1 MANVLGIV
9 LFALGIG
16 ITVALHEAGHM
27 FSARAFGMRVR
38 RYFIGFGPRVASFT
52 RGHTEYGLAAFPV
65 GGFCDIAGMT
75 AQDEFLTE
83 EEKPYAMYTKPAWQ
97 RIIVLA
103 GGITVNLLLGFI
115 ILLLIAMTTGL
126 PNPDADVRPR
136 VGEVSCAAN
145 QKADGELEPCQGVGP
160 AGEAGVE
167 PGDIVLALN
176 GETMDSFAQLRDTV
190 MTHPGDTVTLSV
202 ERDGE
207 PRDFDITLATV
218 TRLNAEG
225 QLVKVGAI
233 GMTNQIIDIRETY
246 SFVDA
251 FPATARYSGYALN
264 ATVQGIAQF
273 PAKIPGV
280 VASIFG
286 QERDVNGPMSVVGAS
301 RVGGELVERSLWS
314 SFFMMLATLNFF
326 LALFNLIPLPPFDGG
341 HIAVIIYE
349 KIRDALRRLMGKK
362 PKGPADYT
370 KLMPVTYV
378 LAFVLMAVGALIM
391 IADVVNPI
399 RLFG

>member
-1 MANVLGIV
+1 MANVLGII

-27 FSARAFGMRVR
+27 FTARAFGMRVR
-38 RYFIGFGPRVASFT
+38 RFFIGFGPKVASVS

-83 EEKPYAMYTKPAWQ
+83 EEEPHAMYKKPWWQ

-115 ILLLIAMTTGL
+115 ILLIIAMTTGL

-136 VGEVSCAAN
+136 VGEVYCTSD
-145 QKADGELEPCQGVGP
+145 QKLDGELEPCQGLGP

-167 PGDIVLALN
+167 SGDIVLALN

-190 MTHPGDTVTLSV
+190 MQHPGETVTLEV
-202 ERDGE
+202 ERDGAQRSFE
-207 PRDFDITLATV
+207 IPLATV

-225 QLVKVGAI
+225 ELVSVGAI
-233 GMTNQIIDIRETY
+233 GMTNQLIDIVETY
-246 SFVDA
+246 SFVEA
-251 FPATARYSGYALN
+251 FPATARYTSFVLD

-314 SFFMMLATLNFF
+314 SFFMMLASLNFF

-341 HIAVIIYE
+341 HIAVILYE
-349 KIRDALRRLMGKK
+349 KLRDGIRRLMGKE

-370 KLMPVTYV
+370 RLMLITYV
-378 LAFVLMAVGALIM
+378 LAFLLMAVGALI
-391 IADVVNPI
+391 IVADVVNPV

>member
-1 MANVLGIV
+1 MANILGIV

-27 FSARAFGMRVR
+27 LTARAFGMRVR
-38 RYFIGFGPRVASFT
+38 RFFIGFGPRVASFS

-83 EEKPYAMYTKPAWQ
+83 DEAPHAMFKKPWWQ
-97 RIIVLA
+97 RIFVLA
-103 GGITVNLLLGFI
+103 GGITVNLLLGFF
-115 ILLLIAMTTGL
+115 ILFIIAMTTGL

-145 QKADGELEPCQGVGP
+145 QNIDGELEPCQGTGP

-176 GETMDSFAQLRDTV
+176 GETMDSFRQLRDSV
-190 MTHPGDTVTLSV
+190 MQHPGETVTLEV
-202 ERDGE
+202 ERDGAI
-207 PRDFDITLATV
+207 RDFDIPLATV

-225 QLVKVGAI
+225 ELVTVGAI
-233 GMTNQIIDIRETY
+233 GMTNQTIDIVETY
-246 SFVDA
+246 SFIEA
-251 FPATARYSGYALN
+251 FPATARYTGHVLD

-314 SFFMMLATLNFF
+314 SFFMMLASLNFF

-349 KIRDALRRLMGKK
+349 KVRDAVRRLLGKE

-370 KLMPVTYV
+370 KFMPITYA
-378 LAFVLMAVGALIM
+378 LAFLLMAVGALII
-391 IADVVNPI
+391 IADVINPV

>member
-27 FSARAFGMRVR
+27 FTARAFGMRVR

-145 QKADGELEPCQGVGP
+145 QKADGKLEPCQGVGP

-190 MTHPGDTVTLSV
+190 MTHPGDTVTLSI

>member
-1 MANVLGIV
+1 MANVLGII

-27 FSARAFGMRVR
+27 FTARAFGMRVR
-38 RYFIGFGPRVASFT
+38 RYFIGFGPRIASFT

-75 AQDEFLTE
+75 VQDEFLTE
-83 EEKPYAMYTKPAWQ
+83 EEEPYAMYKKPAWQ

-115 ILLLIAMTTGL
+115 ILLMIAMTTGL

-145 QKADGELEPCQGVGP
+145 QNAEGELEPCQGLGP

-167 PGDIVLALN
+167 PGDIVVALN

-190 MTHPGDTVTLSV
+190 MTHPGETVTLTV
-202 ERDGE
+202 ERDGA
-207 PRDFDITLATV
+207 PRDFDIPLATV

-251 FPATARYSGYALN
+251 IPATARYSGDALN

-341 HIAVIIYE
+341 HIAVIFYE
-349 KIRDALRRLMGKK
+349 KIRDALRRLMGKE

-370 KLMPVTYV
+370 KLMPVTYA

>member
-1 MANVLGIV
+1 MANVLGII
-9 LFALGIG
+9 LFAVGIG

-27 FSARAFGMRVR
+27 FTARAFGMRVR

-83 EEKPYAMYTKPAWQ
+83 EEEPYAMYKKPAWQ

-115 ILLLIAMTTGL
+115 ILLIIAMTTGL

-136 VGEVSCAAN
+136 VGEVSCAVN
-145 QKADGELEPCQGVGP
+145 QNAEGELEPCQGLGP

-167 PGDIVLALN
+167 PGDIVVALN

-190 MTHPGDTVTLSV
+190 MNYPGDTVTLTV
-202 ERDGE
+202 ERDSE

-314 SFFMMLATLNFF
+314 TFFMMLATLNFF

-349 KIRDALRRLMGKK
+349 NIRDALRRLMGKE

>member
-1 MANVLGIV
+1 MANVLGII

-27 FSARAFGMRVR
+27 FAARAFGMRVR
-38 RYFIGFGPRVASFT
+38 RFFIGFGPKVASVS

-83 EEKPYAMYTKPAWQ
+83 EEEPHAMYKKPWWQ

-115 ILLLIAMTTGL
+115 ILLIIAMTTGL

-136 VGEVSCAAN
+136 VGEVSCTSD
-145 QKADGELEPCQGVGP
+145 QKLDGKLEPCQGLGP

-176 GETMDSFAQLRDTV
+176 GEAIDSFAQLRDTV
-190 MTHPGDTVTLSV
+190 MQHPGETVTLEV
-202 ERDGE
+202 ERDGA
-207 PRDFDITLATV
+207 RRSFDIALDTV
-218 TRLNAEG
+218 TRLTAEG
-225 QLVKVGAI
+225 KLVSVGAI
-233 GMTNQIIDIRETY
+233 GMTNQLIDIVETY
-246 SFVDA
+246 SFVEA
-251 FPATARYSGYALN
+251 FPATARYTGFVLD

-286 QERDVNGPMSVVGAS
+286 HERDVNGPMSVVGAS

-314 SFFMMLATLNFF
+314 SFFMMLASLNFF

-341 HIAVIIYE
+341 HIAVILYE
-349 KIRDALRRLMGKK
+349 KLRDGIRRLMGKE

-370 KLMPVTYV
+370 KLMPITYV
-378 LAFVLMAVGALIM
+378 LAFLLMAVGALI
-391 IADVVNPI
+391 IVADVVNPV

>member
-1 MANVLGIV
+1 MANILGIV

-27 FSARAFGMRVR
+27 LTARAFGMRVR
-38 RYFIGFGPRVASFT
+38 RFFIGFGPRVASFS

-75 AQDEFLTE
+75 AQDEFLTAE
-83 EEKPYAMYTKPAWQ
+83 EEPHAMYKKPWWQ
-97 RIIVLA
+97 RVMVLA
-103 GGITVNLLLGFI
+103 GGITVNLLLGFT
-115 ILLLIAMTTGL
+115 ILLIIAMTTGL

-136 VGEVSCAAN
+136 VGKVSCAADQN
-145 QKADGELEPCQGVGP
+145 IDGELEPCQGMGP

-176 GETMDSFAQLRDTV
+176 GETMDSFRQLRDSV
-190 MTHPGDTVTLSV
+190 MQHPGETVTLEV
-202 ERDGE
+202 ERDGAI
-207 PRDFDITLATV
+207 RDFDIPLATV

-225 QLVKVGAI
+225 ELVTVGAI
-233 GMTNQIIDIRETY
+233 GMTNQTIDIVETY
-246 SFVDA
+246 SFIEA
-251 FPATARYSGYALN
+251 FPATARYTGHVLD

-314 SFFMMLATLNFF
+314 SFFMMLASLNFF

-349 KIRDALRRLMGKK
+349 KVRDAVRRLLGKE

-370 KLMPVTYV
+370 KLMPITYA
-378 LAFVLMAVGALIM
+378 LAFLLMAVGALII
-391 IADVVNPI
+391 IADVINPV

>member
-1 MANVLGIV
+1 MANVLGII

-27 FSARAFGMRVR
+27 FTARAFGMRVR

-52 RGHTEYGLAAFPV
+52 RGHTEYGLAALPV

-83 EEKPYAMYTKPAWQ
+83 EEEPYAMYKKPAWQ

-115 ILLLIAMTTGL
+115 ILLIIAMTTGL

-136 VGEVSCAAN
+136 VGEVSCTAN
-145 QKADGELEPCQGVGP
+145 QNSAGDLEPCQGKGP

-190 MTHPGDTVTLSV
+190 MTHPGETVTLTV
-202 ERDGE
+202 ERDGA
-207 PRDFDITLATV
+207 PRDFDIPLATV

-225 QLVKVGAI
+225 QLVEVGAI
-233 GMTNQIIDIRETY
+233 GMTNQIIDIVETY
-246 SFVDA
+246 SFIEA
-251 FPATARYSGYALN
+251 FPATARYTGFVLD

-349 KIRDALRRLMGKK
+349 KIRDALRRLMGKE

-370 KLMPVTYV
+370 KLMPITYV
-378 LAFVLMAVGALIM
+378 LAFLLMAVGALIM

>member
-1 MANVLGIV
+1 MANVLGII

-27 FSARAFGMRVR
+27 FTARAFGMRVR

-52 RGHTEYGLAAFPV
+52 RGHTEYGLAALPV

-83 EEKPYAMYTKPAWQ
+83 EEEPYAMYKKPAWQ

-115 ILLLIAMTTGL
+115 ILLIIAMTTGL

-136 VGEVSCAAN
+136 VGEVSCTAN
-145 QKADGELEPCQGVGP
+145 QNSAGDLEPCQGKGP

-190 MTHPGDTVTLSV
+190 MTHPGETVTLTV
-202 ERDGE
+202 ERDGA
-207 PRDFDITLATV
+207 PRDFDIPLATV

-225 QLVKVGAI
+225 QLVEVGAI
-233 GMTNQIIDIRETY
+233 GMTNQIIDIVETY
-246 SFVDA
+246 SFIEA
-251 FPATARYSGYALN
+251 FPSTARYTGFVLD

-349 KIRDALRRLMGKK
+349 KIRDALRRLMGKE

-370 KLMPVTYV
+370 KLMPITYV
-378 LAFVLMAVGALIM
+378 LAFLLMAVGALIM

>member
-1 MANVLGIV
+1 MANILGIV

-27 FSARAFGMRVR
+27 LTARAFGMRVR
-38 RYFIGFGPRVASFT
+38 RFFIGFGPRVASFS

-75 AQDEFLTE
+75 AQDDFLTE
-83 EEKPYAMYTKPAWQ
+83 DEAPHAMFKKPWWQ

-103 GGITVNLLLGFI
+103 GGITVNLLLGFF
-115 ILLLIAMTTGL
+115 ILFIIAMTTGL

-145 QKADGELEPCQGVGP
+145 QNIDGKLEPCQGMGP

-176 GETMDSFAQLRDTV
+176 GETMDSFTQLRDSV
-190 MTHPGDTVTLSV
+190 MQHPGETVTLEV
-202 ERDGE
+202 ERDGAI
-207 PRDFDITLATV
+207 RDFDIPLATV

-225 QLVKVGAI
+225 ELVTVGAI
-233 GMTNQIIDIRETY
+233 GMTNQTIDIVETY
-246 SFVDA
+246 SFIEA
-251 FPATARYSGYALN
+251 FPATARYTGHVLD

-314 SFFMMLATLNFF
+314 SFFMMLASLNFF

-349 KIRDALRRLMGKK
+349 KVRDAVRRLLGKE

-370 KLMPVTYV
+370 KLMPITYA
-378 LAFVLMAVGALIM
+378 LAFLLMAVGALII
-391 IADVVNPI
+391 IADVINPV

>member
-1 MANVLGIV
+1 MANVLGII

-27 FSARAFGMRVR
+27 LTARAFGMRVR
-38 RYFIGFGPRVASFT
+38 RFFIGFGPTVASFS

-83 EEKPYAMYTKPAWQ
+83 EEEPHAMYKKPWWQ

-115 ILLLIAMTTGL
+115 ILLIIAMTTGL

-136 VGEVSCAAN
+136 VGEVSCTSD
-145 QKADGELEPCQGVGP
+145 QKADGELEPCQGLGP

-176 GETMDSFAQLRDTV
+176 GEAVDSFAQLRDTV
-190 MTHPGDTVTLSV
+190 LQHPGETVTLEV
-202 ERDGE
+202 ERDGS
-207 PRDFDITLATV
+207 PRSFDIALDTV

-225 QLVKVGAI
+225 ELVSVGAI
-233 GMTNQIIDIRETY
+233 GMTNQLIDIVETY
-246 SFVDA
+246 SFVEA
-251 FPATARYSGYALN
+251 FPATARYTGFVLD

-314 SFFMMLATLNFF
+314 SFFMMLASLNFF

-341 HIAVIIYE
+341 HIAVILYE
-349 KIRDALRRLMGKK
+349 KLRDGIRRLMGKE

-370 KLMPVTYV
+370 RLMPITYV
-378 LAFVLMAVGALIM
+378 LAFLLMAVGALI
-391 IADVVNPI
+391 IVADVVNPV